1 MRSAA
6 RRWCLEV
13 AGLRIHGTTRRRSL
27 EVFEEEERPLLA
39 PWDGEPYEVP
49 DWRTAKVHADHHV
62 ACQYALY
69 SVPSALCPPGQQV
82 ELQLGAKLVRIYHRG
97 ALLKVHPRQPR
108 GGRATDP
115 NDYPAELSPYTL
127 RAPEQLQRRAA
138 ELGEATGAFAERLF
152 EGPLPWAKLRQGHK
166 LLRLAERYS
175 PARLDAACRRALE
188 VDLVDVRRVERIL
201 VEALEQETTAPSQ
214 PLPPPPGRFARPGA
228 VFALTSTQ
236 TTTGASR

>member
-1 MRSAA
+1 MPTTTSPASTRCTRCRRSSA
-6 RRWCLEV
+6 RR
-13 AGLRIHGTTRRRSL
+13 GSRS
-27 EVFEEEERPLLA
+27 R
-39 PWDGEPYEVP
+39 
-49 DWRTAKVHADHHV
+49 
-62 ACQYALY
+62 C
-69 SVPSALCPPGQQV
+69 SSA
-82 ELQLGAKLVRIYHRG
+82 RIYHRG

-108 GGRATDP
+108 GGRATDR

-127 RAPEQLQRRAA
+127 RSHEQLQRRAA
-138 ELGEATGAFAERLF
+138 ELGEAVGAFAEQLF
-152 EGPLPWAKLRQGHK
+152 
-166 LLRLAERYS
+166 
-175 PARLDAACRRALE
+175 DAACRRALE

>member
-1 MRSAA
+1 MRKPRDKPRVERSVPYVRERLFKGAQFRDLAELRDAA

-13 AGLRIHGTTRRRSL
+13 AGQRIHGTTRKRPL
-27 EVFEEEERPLLA
+27 EVFQDEERPLLA

-69 SVPSALCPPGQQV
+69 SVPSELCPPGQQV
-82 ELQLGAKLVRIYHRG
+82 EVQLGAKLVRIYHRG

-127 RAPEQLQRRAA
+127 RAPDQLQRRAA
-138 ELGEATGAFAERLF
+138 EFGEATGAYAERL
-152 EGPLPWAKLRQGHK
+152 
-166 LLRLAERYS
+166 
-175 PARLDAACRRALE
+175 
-188 VDLVDVRRVERIL
+188 DLVDVRRLERIL
-201 VEALEQETTAPSQ
+201 VEALEQETTVPQQ

-228 VFALTSTQ
+228 VFALTATQ